1 MTKEIKAFVCIV
13 EDYEGN
19 KTPNRVFAENEIE
32 ARNKL
37 VKMFPKC
44 YISEAVRFKD
54 YALNKENKNQTI
66 NMFTEN

>member
-1 MTKEIKAFVCIV
+1 MKAFVCIV
-13 EDYEGN
+13 EDYKGN

-37 VKMFPKC
+37 IKIFPKC

-54 YALNKENKNQTI
+54 YAVNKENKNQTI

>member
-1 MTKEIKAFVCIV
+1 MKAFVCIV

-44 YISEAVRFKD
+44 YVSKAVHFKD
-54 YALNKENKNQTI
+54 YVANMKDKAQSI

>member
-13 EDYEGN
+13 EDCEGN
-19 KTPNRVFAENEIE
+19 KTPNRVFAENEME

-37 VKMFPKC
+37 IEMFPKC
-44 YISEAVRFKD
+44 YVSEAVRFKD
-54 YALNKENKNQTI
+54 YAINKENKNQII

>member
-1 MTKEIKAFVCIV
+1 MKTFVCII

-44 YISEAVRFKD
+44 YVSKAVYFKD
-54 YALNKENKNQTI
+54 YVANMKNKTQSI
-66 NMFTEN
+66 NMFTED

>member
-1 MTKEIKAFVCIV
+1 MKAFVCIV

-37 VKMFPKC
+37 VKMFPKS
-44 YISEAVRFKD
+44 YVSKAVHFKD
-54 YALNKENKNQTI
+54 YVANMKDKTQFI
-66 NMFTEN
+66 NMLTED

>member
-1 MTKEIKAFVCIV
+1 MKAFVCII

-32 ARNKL
+32 ARDKL
-37 VKMFPKC
+37 IKMFPKS
-44 YISEAVRFKD
+44 YVSKAVRFKD
-54 YALNKENKNQTI
+54 YVANMKDKTQSI

>member
-1 MTKEIKAFVCIV
+1 MKAFVCIV

-37 VKMFPKC
+37 IEMFPKC
-44 YISEAVRFKD
+44 YIGKAVRFKD
-54 YALNKENKNQTI
+54 YVVNKENKNQII

>member
-1 MTKEIKAFVCIV
+1 MKAFVCIV

-44 YISEAVRFKD
+44 YVSKAVRFKD
-54 YALNKENKNQTI
+54 YVANMKDKTQSI

>member
-1 MTKEIKAFVCIV
+1 MKAFVCIV

-19 KTPNRVFAENEIE
+19 KTPNRVFAENDIE

-37 VKMFPKC
+37 IKMFPKC
-44 YISEAVRFKD
+44 YVSKAVRFKD
-54 YALNKENKNQTI
+54 YVVNMKDKTQSI

>member
-1 MTKEIKAFVCIV
+1 MKAYICII
-13 EDYEGN
+13 EDYNGN

-44 YISEAVRFKD
+44 FVSEAVRFRD
-54 YALNKENKNQTI
+54 YAMDKKNKNQI
-66 NMFTEN
+66 IKMFEDEYK